1 MIKIEAKI
9 IADSINP
16 QGDRLTSI
24 LVTFP
29 RIILAEVNTH
39 RMLSKNTS
47 SSRAIPFEKMVES
60 IQNDPFIPIAF
71 QKHHSG
77 MQGTEYITDEK
88 IIDFK
93 KGVWLNSRN
102 KAIQSAEELYYN
114 VSRATSISDVIEL
127 EGTGVTKQLCNRLL
141 EPFMWTT
148 MLITGSKEGWD
159 NFFSLRLPKYHL
171 KGIPTVDEALS
182 LSSETI
188 TLVGKSKKELL
199 KEINQID
206 NDSYTGFKT
215 IINNYTDLDWL
226 QINKGQAEIHM
237 MTLSEKIY
245 DAIQESVP
253 KKLKENEWHIPFRDK
268 MNDEKIEDLLRGP
281 YRASYIRHE
290 GDLQQAKVE
299 IATARC
305 ARLSYMTFDGIIDYE
320 KDIKLHDSLLESHHM
335 SPFEH
340 CARAMSTDEYF
351 EFAKGKL
358 LVKDGYGDGDSL
370 EQDLDNS
377 TEGWCRNFK
386 GFISYRHIIETQK

>member
-16 QGDRLTSI
+16 QGDRLTSV

-47 SSRAIPFEKMVES
+47 SSRAIPFKKMVES
-60 IQNDPFIPIAF
+60 VQNDPFIPIAW
-71 QKHHSG
+71 QSKHSG
-77 MQGTEYITDEK
+77 MQGTEYLNGESEQK
-88 IIDFK
+88 LLVNK
-93 KGVWLNSRN
+93 WLEARDL
-102 KAIQSAEELYYN
+102 AIQQAKLLNNSN
-114 VSRATSISDVIEL
+114 
-127 EGTGVTKQLCNRLL
+127 VTKQLCNRLL

-159 NFFSLRLPKYHL
+159 NFFSLRLPEYHL

-226 QINKGQAEIHM
+226 QINKGKAEIHM

>member
-1 MIKIEAKI
+1 
-9 IADSINP
+9 
-16 QGDRLTSI
+16 
-24 LVTFP
+24 
-29 RIILAEVNTH
+29 
-39 RMLSKNTS
+39 
-47 SSRAIPFEKMVES
+47 
-60 IQNDPFIPIAF
+60 
-71 QKHHSG
+71 
-77 MQGTEYITDEK
+77 
-88 IIDFK
+88 
-93 KGVWLNSRN
+93 
-102 KAIQSAEELYYN
+102 
-114 VSRATSISDVIEL
+114 
-127 EGTGVTKQLCNRLL
+127 
-141 EPFMWTT
+141 
-148 MLITGSKEGWD
+148 
-159 NFFSLRLPKYHL
+159 
-171 KGIPTVDEALS
+171 
-182 LSSETI
+182 
-188 TLVGKSKKELL
+188 
-199 KEINQID
+199 
-206 NDSYTGFKT
+206 
-215 IINNYTDLDWL
+215 
-226 QINKGQAEIHM
+226 
-237 MTLSEKIY
+237 
-245 DAIQESVP
+245 
-253 KKLKENEWHIPFRDK
+253 

>member
-16 QGDRLTSI
+16 QGDRLTSV

-29 RIILAEVNTH
+29 RIILSEINTH
-39 RMLSKNTS
+39 RMFSRNTS
-47 SSRAIPFEKMVES
+47 SSRAIPFEKMVEAV
-60 IQNDPFIPIAF
+60 QNDPFVPIAW

-77 MQGTEYITDEK
+77 MQGNEYVENPNYC
-88 IIDFK
+88 
-93 KGVWLNSRN
+93 VQEWLKTRD
-102 KAIQSAEELYYN
+102 L
-114 VSRATSISDVIEL
+114 VIEQAERL
-127 EGTGVTKQLCNRLL
+127 YTGSGIDSGTAYDGQPQVTKQLCNRLL

-159 NFFSLRLPKYHL
+159 NFFSLRLPEYHL

-226 QINKGQAEIHM
+226 QINKGKAEIHM

>member
-1 MIKIEAKI
+1 MLNFKNKTMIKIEAKI

-16 QGDRLTSI
+16 QGDRLTSV

-47 SSRAIPFEKMVES
+47 SSRAVPFEKMVES

-93 KGVWLNSRN
+93 KGVWVNSRN

-114 VSRATSISDVIEL
+114 VSKATSISDVIEL

-159 NFFSLRLPKYHL
+159 NFFSLRLPEYHL

-237 MTLSEKIY
+237 MALAEEIY
-245 DAIQESVP
+245 DAMNESTP
-253 KKLKENEWHIPFRDK
+253 EKLEPGDWHIPFSDTFDMGHFADTQNGIDWLK
-268 MNDEKIEDLLRGP
+268 MVKVSTAMAARTSYTVIEDEKE
-281 YRASYIRHE
+281 
-290 GDLQQAKVE
+290 
-299 IATARC
+299 
-305 ARLSYMTFDGIIDYE
+305 IDYE
-320 KDIKLHDSLLESHHM
+320 RMIELHDKLIELKHL
-335 SPFEH
+335 SPLEH
-340 CARAMSTDEYF
+340 CARAMTEDEYHQNI
-351 EFAKGKL
+351 KGHVDTVQKT
-358 LVKDGYGDGDSL
+358 VNWKDYFPSKESL
-370 EQDLDNS
+370 
-377 TEGWCRNFK
+377 GWCRNFK
-386 GFISYRHIIETQK
+386 GFIPYRHIIETQK